1 MKVSTPFQDG
11 IGAMGRSIVG
21 SSLGPEF
28 DDDPRRWR
36 MIAELVSTCGEFTP
50 HGWFMYKNAVCC
62 LSVFL

>member
-50 HGWFMYKNAVCC
+50 DV
-62 LSVFL
+62 